1 MIIKSFETSKI
12 NTSKNNII
20 LMYGRNDG
28 LKRQLTDKL
37 NSNFDN
43 IEIYEEKEI
52 LDNSNNFLEN
62 ILNKSL
68 FSEKQIFLIK
78 RASDKIHKIIEEI
91 HLKEISDT
99 IIIHSDNLEKKS
111 KLRSYFEKD
120 KKLICIPFYPDN
132 EQTLSKLAFE
142 FFKKRNIPI
151 SQSNINQ
158 IVTKSLGD
166 RENLYNELLK
176 IENFSTSGKKL
187 TDNVIKKL
195 INLSENHSISE
206 LIDNCLEKN
215 KIKLIKILNENIYS
229 NEDCIIILR
238 TLLNKSKKILILSM
252 EYEKN
257 KNIDLTIST
266 AKPPIFWKEKEATKR
281 QVQNWNPQK
290 LRLLIYK
297 INELELIIKKNFNNS
312 LNLITDFLLAQSA
325 SKTNN

>member
-1 MIIKSFETSKI
+1 MIIKHFESNKI
-12 NTSKNNII
+12 NLKKNNII
-20 LMYGRNDG
+20 LLHGKNEG
-28 LKRQLTDKL
+28 LKKLLTDKL
-37 NSNFDN
+37 ISNFS
-43 IEIYEEKEI
+43 EIQVYEEKEI
-52 LDNSNNFLEN
+52 LANSNNFLEN

-78 RASDKIHKIIEEI
+78 RASDKIFKIMEEI
-91 HLKEISDT
+91 HLKEVSDT
-99 IIIHSDNLEKKS
+99 IIIHSDNLDKKS

-120 KKLICIPFYPDN
+120 KQLICIPFYPDN
-132 EQTLSKLAFE
+132 EQTLSKLTYE

-151 SQSNINQ
+151 SQSNINL

-206 LIDNCLEKN
+206 LVDNCLEKN

-229 NEDCIIILR
+229 NDDCIIILR
-238 TLLNKSKKILILSM
+238 ALLAKSKKLLILSK
-252 EYEKN
+252 EFEKN
-257 KNIDLTIST
+257 KNIDLTISA
-266 AKPPIFWKEKEATKR
+266 AKPPIFWKEKETTKR
-281 QVQNWNPQK
+281 QIQSWRPQK
-290 LRLLIYK
+290 LRILIYK
-297 INELELIIKKNFNNS
+297 INELELVIKKNFNNS
-312 LNLITDFLLAQSA
+312 LNLITDFLLAQSV